1 MHLIK
6 LTVNNKFSYLLGIT
20 KLTSSMASSPIRYT
34 SRLAGG
40 NGLFFIIILK
50 KTWGKLVFFIRVFKF
65 GSQKINFRFN
75 NYTGKLSQ
83 NKA

>member
-1 MHLIK
+1 
-6 LTVNNKFSYLLGIT
+6 
-20 KLTSSMASSPIRYT
+20 MASSPIRYT

-50 KTWGKLVFFIRVFKF
+50 KKKGETFFIRVFKF

>member
-1 MHLIK
+1 
-6 LTVNNKFSYLLGIT
+6 
-20 KLTSSMASSPIRYT
+20 MASSPIRYT

-50 KTWGKLVFFIRVFKF
+50 KKRGETYFFICVLKF